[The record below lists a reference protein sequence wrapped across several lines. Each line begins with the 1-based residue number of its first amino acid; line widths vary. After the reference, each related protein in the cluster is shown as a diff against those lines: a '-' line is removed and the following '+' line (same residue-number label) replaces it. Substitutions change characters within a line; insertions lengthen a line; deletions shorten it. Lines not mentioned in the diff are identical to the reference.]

1 MGQET
6 SQESQLV
13 PPQKV
18 FEAVKPKGM
27 EARIEEDDLPRIPRR
42 WIFGKNCLNI
52 FS

>member
-6 SQESQLV
+6 SQESELV
-13 PPQKV
+13 SPQEV
-18 FEAVKPKGM
+18 GGAVKPESM

-42 WIFGKNCLNI
+42 WIFGKDCLNI